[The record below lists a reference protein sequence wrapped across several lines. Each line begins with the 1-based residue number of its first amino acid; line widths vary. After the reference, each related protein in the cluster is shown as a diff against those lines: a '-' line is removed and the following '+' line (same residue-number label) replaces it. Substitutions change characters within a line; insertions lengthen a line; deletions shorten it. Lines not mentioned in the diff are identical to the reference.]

1 MVTAPVAAL
10 GRGMARRIAR
20 MGALARFFVR
30 LGQGWFTL
38 PREGRRVVNRV
49 LVNQVWFTALQAVP
63 IIIVLAGI
71 LSYLVISQA
80 VRELGR
86 INGTELLGTLMVVA
100 IVRELGPLLTALV
113 VTGRSGTAIATE
125 LGTNTVMGEVHA
137 LEGMGIDPVHYLVL
151 PRFGAAIVSLFGLV
165 LVFDLVAIVA
175 GLVAASANG
184 MSSARY
190 FDIVLQSLTP
200 HDIWLTVAK
209 GLVFGSVIGIVPS
222 YHGLA
227 VRGGP
232 TGVPVAASQAWVGS
246 ILLIFVC
253 SALFVLV
260 LQ

>member
-1 MVTAPVAAL
+1 VVTAPVAAL
-10 GRGMARRIAR
+10 GRGLARRLAR
-20 MGALARFFVR
+20 MGALARFFAHTL
-30 LGQGWFTL
+30 LGWSTL
-38 PREGRRVVNRV
+38 PREGRRVVSRV

-63 IIIVLAGI
+63 IIIFLASI

-86 INGTELLGTLMVVA
+86 INATELLGTLMVVA

-151 PRFGAAIVSLFGLV
+151 PRFGAAIISVFGLV
-165 LVFDLVAIVA
+165 LLFDLVAIVA
-175 GLVAASANG
+175 GLIAASANG

-190 FDIVLQSLTP
+190 FDIVLQSLTT

-209 GLVFGSVIGIVPS
+209 GTVFGAVIGTVPS
-222 YHGLA
+222 YHGLS

-232 TGVPVAASQAWVGS
+232 TGVPVASSQAVVGS
-246 ILLIFVC
+246 ILLIFVW

>member
-1 MVTAPVAAL
+1 
-10 GRGMARRIAR
+10 MARRLAR

-30 LGQGWFTL
+30 ILLGWSTL
-38 PREGRRVVNRV
+38 PREGRRVVRRV
-49 LVNQVWFTALQAVP
+49 LVNQVWFTALQAIPVV
-63 IIIVLAGI
+63 IVLASI
-71 LSYLVISQA
+71 LSYLLISQA

-86 INGTELLGTLMVVA
+86 INATELLGTLMVVA
-100 IVRELGPLLTALV
+100 IVRELGPLLTALA

-151 PRFGAAIVSLFGLV
+151 PRFGAAIISVFGLV
-165 LVFDLVAIVA
+165 LVFDLVAILA
-175 GLVAASANG
+175 GLIAATANG

-190 FDIVLQSLTP
+190 FDIVLRSLAP
-200 HDIWLTVAK
+200 GDVLLTVLK
-209 GLVFGSVIGIVPS
+209 GLVFGAVIGVVPS

-232 TGVPVAASQAWVGS
+232 TGVPVASGQAVMGS
-246 ILLIFVC
+246 ILLIFIW

>member
-10 GRGMARRIAR
+10 GRGMARRLAR
-20 MGALARFFVR
+20 MGALARFFAR
-30 LGQGWFTL
+30 TLRGWHTL

-49 LVNQVWFTALQAVP
+49 LVNQVYFTALQAVP
-63 IIIVLAGI
+63 IIIVLSSI

-86 INGTELLGTLMVVA
+86 INATEFLGTLMVVA

-113 VTGRSGTAIATE
+113 VTGRSGTAIASE

-151 PRFGAAIVSLFGLV
+151 PRFGAAVISVFGLV
-165 LVFDLVAIVA
+165 LLFDLVAIFA
-175 GLVAASANG
+175 GLIAASANG

-200 HDIWLTVAK
+200 HDVWVTVAK
-209 GLVFGSVIGIVPS
+209 GALFGAIIGIVPS
-222 YHGLA
+222 YYGLS

-232 TGVPVAASQAWVGS
+232 TGVPVAVSHAVVGS
-246 ILLIFVC
+246 ILFIFIW

>member
-20 MGALARFFVR
+20 MGALARFFV
-30 LGQGWFTL
+30 LILQGWATL
-38 PREGRRVVNRV
+38 PRAGRRVVRRV
-49 LVNQVWFTALQAVP
+49 LLNQVWFTALQAIP
-63 IIIVLAGI
+63 IILVLAGI

-86 INGTELLGTLMVVA
+86 INATELLGTLMVVA
-100 IVRELGPLLTALV
+100 IVRELGPLLTALA

-125 LGTNTVMGEVHA
+125 LATNSVLGEVHA

-151 PRFGAAIVSLFGLV
+151 PRFLAAILSVFGL
-165 LVFDLVAIVA
+165 LLLFDFVAIMA
-175 GLVAASANG
+175 GLTAATANG

-190 FDIVLQSLTP
+190 FDIVLRSLTLR
-200 HDIWLTVAK
+200 DVWLTVAK
-209 GLVFGSVIGIVPS
+209 GTVFGAVIGVVPS

-232 TGVPVAASQAWVGS
+232 TGVPVASSQAVVGS
-246 ILLIFVC
+246 ILLIFIW

-260 LQ
+260 LP